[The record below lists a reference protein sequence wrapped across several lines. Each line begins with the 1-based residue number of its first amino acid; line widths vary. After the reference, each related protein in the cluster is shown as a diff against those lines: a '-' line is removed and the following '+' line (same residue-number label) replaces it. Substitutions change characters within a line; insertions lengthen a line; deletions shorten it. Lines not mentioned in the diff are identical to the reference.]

1 AGVAAPVVVE
11 LAVPALSR
19 GGNLSGPAFQGS
31 LPKPVRFASLSSLL
45 LGLLS
50 EKPAIA
56 NPPPVK
62 LIDDS
67 LAKKFPL
74 KILVAEDNAINRRVV
89 IQILK
94 RLGYS
99 PEVVE
104 NGRLCLERLASE
116 SFDIV
121 LMDIQ
126 MPEMDGY
133 EATAALR
140 RRGDTTWIAAL
151 TADAMPEDPMRCRI
165 AGMNDYL
172 SKPIRS
178 DTLSAALER
187 CAIARK
193 K

>member
-1 AGVAAPVVVE
+1 
-11 LAVPALSR
+11 
-19 GGNLSGPAFQGS
+19 
-31 LPKPVRFASLSSLL
+31 
-45 LGLLS
+45 
-50 EKPAIA
+50 
-56 NPPPVK
+56 
-62 LIDDS
+62 
-67 LAKKFPL
+67 L
-74 KILVAEDNAINRRVV
+74 KILVAEDNAINRKVV

-94 RLGYS
+94 RLGYA

-104 NGRLCLERLASE
+104 NGRQCLDRLASE
-116 SFDIV
+116 PFDII

-140 RRGDTTWIAAL
+140 SRGDTTWITAL